1 MAALIRAT
9 CPTCGEVDLS
19 PHEVRL
25 VVCSA
30 SDGTDRSYYSF
41 SCGGCASE
49 VKRPADPRAVAV
61 LRAGGVRLE
70 RRALPAEALE
80 EHRGP
85 NLTWDDVLDFQLATG
100 SVDRLT
106 AELTAEV
113 SSGLAGPSPYPSF
126 PGRGWEGPSAFPNDR

>member
-19 PHEVRL
+19 PDEVGL
-25 VVCSA
+25 VMCSA
-30 SDGTDRSYYSF
+30 SDGTDRSFYSF
-41 SCGGCASE
+41 ACTGCGAE
-49 VKRPADPRAVAV
+49 VKRLADARAVAV

-85 NLTWDDVLDFQLATG
+85 NLTWDDVLDFQLASG
-100 SVDRLT
+100 AVDRLT

-113 SSGLAGPSPYPSF
+113 AAGPAGSPLGGPAQRGGPGF
-126 PGRGWEGPSAFPNDR
+126 PR